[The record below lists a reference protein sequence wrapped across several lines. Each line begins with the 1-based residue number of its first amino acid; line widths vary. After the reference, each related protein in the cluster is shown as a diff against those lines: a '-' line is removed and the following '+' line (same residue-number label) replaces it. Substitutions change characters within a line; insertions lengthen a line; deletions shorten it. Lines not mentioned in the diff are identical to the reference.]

1 MAKRFARTPSGKPR
15 SFVSLNQP
23 TAPPGARGQKKKGAD
38 DMQSKQNLQ
47 DLFLLR
53 AKRDRVPVTMFLMN
67 GFQMRGV
74 ITGFDAFVVVLDS
87 DGKQQVIYKHA
98 ISTIAPARPVDLAET
113 ES

>member
-1 MAKRFARTPSGKPR
+1 M
-15 SFVSLNQP
+15 
-23 TAPPGARGQKKKGAD
+23 
-38 DMQSKQNLQ
+38 SKSPNLQ
-47 DLFLLR
+47 DVFLASVR
-53 AKRDRVPVTMFLMN
+53 RTETPVTLFLMN